1 VQLHG
6 LKDAKAAAATLTR
19 LRDLPGLSGAQRR
32 QVDGLLRTAR
42 AAEARR

>member
-1 VQLHG
+1 MQLHG

-42 AAEARR
+42 AAEGRR